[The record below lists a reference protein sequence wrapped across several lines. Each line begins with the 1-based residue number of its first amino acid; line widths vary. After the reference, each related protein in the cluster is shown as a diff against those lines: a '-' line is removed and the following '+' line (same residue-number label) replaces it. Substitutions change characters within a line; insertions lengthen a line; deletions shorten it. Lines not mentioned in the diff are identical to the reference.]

1 MDNIVQVS
9 TVSPQILAATLHVL
23 ISYIV
28 HALHKGEKVREEK
41 KGNSPFLHLFP
52 SLLPSFSSS
61 PSLLLL
67 VLEAR
72 PNQAQYRLLS
82 VLCKRETLQTAVQD
96 KVQV

>member
-28 HALHKGEKVREEK
+28 HALHEGEKVREEK
-41 KGNSPFLHLFP
+41 KGNSPFLHHFP
-52 SLLPSFSSS
+52 SLLPSFSWSWKLDPTKHS
-61 PSLLLL
+61 TDYF
-67 VLEAR
+67 
-72 PNQAQYRLLS
+72 QYYA
-82 VLCKRETLQTAVQD
+82 KETLQTATQD